1 MEIKCYDSDSNL
13 IKFLTQ
19 WDLNQKI
26 IIQDLTTSDS
36 PAVHAC
42 NSRSTEAYVCKSTY
56 SGSTLTFEVP
66 NILLQEE
73 LPLIFFIYLS
83 KTNGSAKTVYTIR
96 IPVNPRPKPNEYTFS
111 NNAYYITVQELLK
124 ALTDA
129 ELAISKANTAAAN
142 AESIAESYDNVP
154 TDVQIKDGGIYLSKD
169 NTIIGNG
176 VQFDNQLNVDS
187 LTPVQNQVITKEFNN
202 IYSSF
207 ANAIKN
213 KISGNIVRVD
223 DVSPVNHI
231 MNVTVDNKNIWDG
244 ESFFEKGSNSHTLT
258 VNITE
263 PIVLSFKTTE
273 DIEYSNQVWI
283 FGVYYADGTSG
294 GYVKSSYAPSGGT
307 YSKVFTASKDNP
319 ITKIIGRGEY
329 ISAGR
334 YYDIQIELGETPT
347 DYSPHIDPTTIK
359 LTGCGKNLVTYPYA
373 SKTGT
378 FFGVTYTEDGNG
390 KITVKGTTPE
400 TSGVSWNIAENVF
413 LKKGTYTLSG
423 AEKLNGI
430 DMRVYS
436 PSKKKSYAWLKAGKK
451 YVTFAVD
458 EDVTDALVYLNSSA
472 RNVTVSGYCLPQL
485 EIGETAT
492 AYELYNGVTYTPNAD
507 GSCEVVSV
515 SPTMTLFTDLSTATI
530 TCEYNRDINKVIE
543 TLTQAIISLG
553 GNV

>member
-1 MEIKCYDSDSNL
+1 MEYSKNFGFALPSSANDV
-13 IKFLTQ
+13 
-19 WDLNQKI
+19 DLADI
-26 IIQDLTTSDS
+26 
-36 PAVHAC
+36 
-42 NSRSTEAYVCKSTY
+42 
-56 SGSTLTFEVP
+56 
-66 NILLQEE
+66 
-73 LPLIFFIYLS
+73 
-83 KTNGSAKTVYTIR
+83 
-96 IPVNPRPKPNEYTFS
+96 NEIS
-111 NNAYYITVQELLK
+111 NNFRKIDENAVKKEAGKGLSENDF
-124 ALTDA
+124 TDA
-129 ELAISKANTAAAN
+129 EKQKLQNALLPENIEQKYDPTSTNAISGVGVAQAVEQAL
-142 AESIAESYDNVP
+142 ENVEI
-154 TDVQIKDGGIYLSKD
+154 DVDDEMSD
-169 NTIIGNG
+169 TSTN
-176 VQFDNQLNVDS
+176 
-187 LTPVQNQVITKEFNN
+187 PVQNKVITKEFNN

-294 GYVKSSYAPSGGT
+294 GYVNSSYAPSGGT

-359 LTGCGKNLVTYPYA
+359 LTGCGKNLVTYPYF

-390 KITVKGTTPE
+390 KITVSGTTPE
-400 TSGVSWNIAENVF
+400 TSGVSWDIARNVF

-423 AEKLNGI
+423 TEKLNGL
-430 DMRVYS
+430 DLRVYS
-436 PSKKKSYAWLKAGKK
+436 PSKKKSYAWLKAGEK

-458 EDVTDALVYLNSSA
+458 EDVTDVLVYLNSSA
-472 RNVTVSGYCLPQL
+472 RNVTVSGYCLPQI

-543 TLTQAIISLG
+543 TLIQAIISLG

>member
-1 MEIKCYDSDSNL
+1 MEYSKNFGFALPSSANDV
-13 IKFLTQ
+13 
-19 WDLNQKI
+19 DLADINEIANNFRKI
-26 IIQDLTTSDS
+26 DEN
-36 PAVHAC
+36 AVKK
-42 NSRSTEAYVCKSTY
+42 EAGK
-56 SGSTLTFEVP
+56 G
-66 NILLQEE
+66 
-73 LPLIFFIYLS
+73 LS
-83 KTNGSAKTVYTIR
+83 END
-96 IPVNPRPKPNEYTFS
+96 F
-111 NNAYYITVQELLK
+111 
-124 ALTDA
+124 TDA
-129 ELAISKANTAAAN
+129 EKQKLQNALLPENIDQKYNPTSTNAISGVGVAQAVEQALKNVEIDVDTTIV
-142 AESIAESYDNVP
+142 EGSINPVSGGAVYEALQNVEI
-154 TDVQIKDGGIYLSKD
+154 DVDDEMSD
-169 NTIIGNG
+169 TSTN
-176 VQFDNQLNVDS
+176 
-187 LTPVQNQVITKEFNN
+187 PVQNKVITKEFNN

-294 GYVKSSYAPSGGT
+294 GYVNSSYAPSGGT

-359 LTGCGKNLVTYPYA
+359 LTGCGKNLVTYPYS

-378 FFGVTYTEDGNG
+378 FFGITYTEDGNG
-390 KITVKGTTPE
+390 KITVSGTTPE
-400 TSGVSWNIAENVF
+400 TSGVSWDIARNVF

-423 AEKLNGI
+423 AEKLNGL
-430 DMRVYS
+430 DLRVYS
-436 PSKKKSYAWLKAGKK
+436 PSKKKSYAWLKAGEK

-458 EDVTDALVYLNSSA
+458 EDVTDVLVYLNSSA
-472 RNVTVSGYCLPQL
+472 RNVTVSGYCLPQI

-507 GSCEVVSV
+507 GSCEVVWV
-515 SPTMTLFTDLSTATI
+515 PPTRTLFTDLSTATI